1 MLWDTLMNFITL
13 YYLLNA
19 TQKAQRRISKDV
31 SEEWNSIVAVLKQT
45 KFGRIEVQWLFCWSD
60 ALQWEFKGWSHQNRR
75 YFE

>member
-1 MLWDTLMNFITL
+1 MNFITL

-45 KFGRIEVQWLFCWSD
+45 KFGRIEVQ
-60 ALQWEFKGWSHQNRR
+60 
-75 YFE
+75 